1 MDEKPKY
8 NVQRH
13 RQAMIRS
20 SIRAAAALY
29 LAYIGY
35 GLIRDRNG
43 DTALPAW
50 GSIAAGAAFLAI
62 AAAIGIYAWR
72 QYKVDMKGAEA
83 TPEEL
88 AEQERAEQ
96 DEEKEP

>member
-13 RQAMIRS
+13 RQATIRS

-35 GLIRDRNG
+35 SLIRNRNG
-43 DTALPAW
+43 DTSMPVW
-50 GSIAAGAAFLAI
+50 GSVAAGAAFLVI
-62 AAAIGIYAWR
+62 AAGIGLYAWR
-72 QYKVDMKGAEA
+72 QYKLDLKAAET

-96 DEEKEP
+96 DEEQ